1 MAFQT
6 TQRPAF
12 GRRITPQA
20 QQAAPARPVRAVEPV
35 AAESVSP
42 VLEPAIAP
50 ERPSVDSV
58 DQDVLAWKEARG
70 SQFKIPWR
78 QIYLMA
84 SLCFGIASF
93 VLPDSVND
101 NVDYLLWGLC
111 AMSAY
116 AWFAGRK
123 KKAVTDSA
131 AP

>member
-20 QQAAPARPVRAVEPV
+20 QPAAPARAARIVEPV
-35 AAESVSP
+35 AAPSAVSP
-42 VLEPAIAP
+42 AQTTVPP
-50 ERPSVDSV
+50 EEISV
-58 DQDVLAWKEARG
+58 DQDVQAWKDARG
-70 SQFKIPWR
+70 SRFIVPWR

-93 VLPDSVND
+93 VLPDWMND
-101 NVDYLLWGLC
+101 SVDYLLWILCGL
-111 AMSAY
+111 SAF
-116 AWFAGRK
+116 AWYNGRK
-123 KKAVTDSA
+123 KKAEIKAPA

>member
-20 QQAAPARPVRAVEPV
+20 QPTAATQALGSV
-35 AAESVSP
+35 AASP
-42 VLEPAIAP
+42 PVPANEETEVLDDA
-50 ERPSVDSV
+50 SV
-58 DQDVLAWKEARG
+58 DQELQAWKEARG
-70 SQFKIPWR
+70 SRFQMPWQ

-93 VLPDSVND
+93 VLPDWMSD
-101 NVDYLLWGLC
+101 GVDYLLWILCGL
-111 AMSAY
+111 SAL
-116 AWFAGRK
+116 AWYNGRK
-123 KKAVTDSA
+123 KKADVKAPA